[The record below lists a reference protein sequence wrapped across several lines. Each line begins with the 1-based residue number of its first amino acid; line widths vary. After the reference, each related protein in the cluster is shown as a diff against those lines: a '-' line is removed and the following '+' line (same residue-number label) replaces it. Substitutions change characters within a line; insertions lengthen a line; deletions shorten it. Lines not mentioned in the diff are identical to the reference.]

1 MTQISIGQWDSTE
14 IMIDPFTRQPIEN
27 DPLMEYY
34 KVHNAIARFQM
45 QIIALQ
51 NHLLMNIIPRLAISR
66 EGAEI
71 DKIAREL
78 LNWDCSDLGDRNDP
92 N

>member
-1 MTQISIGQWDSTE
+1 
-14 IMIDPFTRQPIEN
+14 MIDPFTGKPTEE

-34 KVHNAIARFQM
+34 KIHNAIARFQL

-51 NHLLMNIIPRLAISR
+51 NHLLINIIPRLAISR

-71 DKIAREL
+71 DAIAKEL
-78 LNWDCSDLGDRNDP
+78 LDWD
-92 N
+92 

>member
-1 MTQISIGQWDSTE
+1 
-14 IMIDPFTRQPIEN
+14 MIDPLTGVPMKE

-34 KVHNAIARFQM
+34 MVHNTIAQL
-45 QIIALQ
+45 QVKIIALQ

-71 DKIAREL
+71 DAIAKEL
-78 LNWDCSDLGDRNDP
+78 LDWD
-92 N
+92 

>member
-1 MTQISIGQWDSTE
+1 MNKP
-14 IMIDPFTRQPIEN
+14 IDPFTRQPIED

-34 KVHNAIARFQM
+34 NIHNAIAHFQL

-51 NHLLMNIIPRLAISR
+51 NHLLIYIIPRLAISR

-71 DKIAREL
+71 DAIAKEL
-78 LNWDCSDLGDRNDP
+78 LDWD
-92 N
+92 

>member
-1 MTQISIGQWDSTE
+1 M
-14 IMIDPFTRQPIEN
+14 DPFTEKPIED

-34 KVHNAIARFQM
+34 KIHNAIARFQM

-71 DKIAREL
+71 DAIAKEL
-78 LNWDCSDLGDRNDP
+78 LDWD
-92 N
+92 

>member
-1 MTQISIGQWDSTE
+1 
-14 IMIDPFTRQPIEN
+14 MIDPFTRQPMKE

-34 KVHNAIARFQM
+34 MIHNTITQL
-45 QIIALQ
+45 QIKIITLQ

-71 DKIAREL
+71 DAIAKEL
-78 LNWDCSDLGDRNDP
+78 LDWD
-92 N
+92 